1 MTTQHLS
8 PLTMLLSRHTRRRD
22 FITLLGGA
30 AAWPLAVRAQQSDK
44 MRRVGVMLALPE
56 GDPESTKWIAAFRQ
70 GLEKLG
76 WAEGSNVRFDY
87 RFAPAGA
94 RAPEFAKELLAL
106 RPDVILAFSTPVT
119 AAFHRE
125 TRTVPIVFIGIAD
138 AVAQGFVHGLAH
150 PEANLTGLTMYE
162 ASVSGKYLS
171 MLNEIEPQLT
181 HIALVAN
188 PRTAPYYEVY
198 LQGAKVAAPSLG
210 VELIFASI
218 ENDAANIEE
227 AIVAFARNV
236 PKGGMVV
243 VGDSTTNAHRDLII
257 SLAARHRLPAVYWNS
272 FFVTAGG
279 LMSYSVDWVNE
290 FRQAAY
296 YVDRILRG
304 AKPAD
309 LPVQAATK
317 FVTALNIKT
326 AKALGLTV
334 PPGLLVAADEV
345 IE

>member
-1 MTTQHLS
+1 VK
-8 PLTMLLSRHTRRRD
+8 RRE
-22 FITLLGGA
+22 FITLLGSA
-30 AAWPLAVRAQQSDK
+30 ACVWPLAAHAQQT
-44 MRRVGVMLALPE
+44 RRIGVMIALPE
-56 GDPESTKWIAAFRQ
+56 GDPELKKWLAAFRQ

-76 WAEGSNVRFDY
+76 WSEGRNVQIDY

-106 RPDVILAFSTPVT
+106 HPDVVLAFSGPATV
-119 AAFHRE
+119 AFQRATH
-125 TRTVPIVFIGIAD
+125 TIPIVFIGIAD
-138 AVAQGFVHGLAH
+138 AIAQGFVRSLAH
-150 PEANLTGLTMYE
+150 PDGNLTGLTMYE

-171 MLNEIEPQLT
+171 MLKEIEPQLT
-181 HIALVAN
+181 HAAFVAN
-188 PRTAPYYEVY
+188 PKTAPYYDVY
-198 LQGAKVAAPSLG
+198 LRGAMVAAPSLG
-210 VELIFASI
+210 IEPVFTPI
-218 ENDAANIEE
+218 ENNPADVER
-227 AIVAFARNV
+227 AITAFARDV
-236 PKGGMVV
+236 PKGGLIV

-257 SLAARHRLPAVYWNS
+257 SLAAYHRLPAVYWNT

-279 LMSYSVDWVNE
+279 LMSYGIDLAHE
-290 FRQAAY
+290 FGQVAF

-317 FVTALNIKT
+317 FVTTLNVKT
-326 AKALGLTV
+326 AKALGLAV

>member
-1 MTTQHLS
+1 V
-8 PLTMLLSRHTRRRD
+8 TRRE

-30 AAWPLAVRAQQSDK
+30 ACVWPLAAHAQQT
-44 MRRVGVMLALPE
+44 RRIGVMIALPE
-56 GDPESTKWIAAFRQ
+56 GDPELKKWLAAFQQ

-76 WAEGSNVRFDY
+76 WSEGRNVQIDY

-106 RPDVILAFSTPVT
+106 NPDLVLAFSGPATV
-119 AAFHRE
+119 AFQRATH
-125 TRTVPIVFIGIAD
+125 TIPIVFIGIAD
-138 AVAQGFVHGLAH
+138 AIAQGFVRSLAH
-150 PEANLTGLTMYE
+150 PDGNLTGLTMYE

-171 MLNEIEPQLT
+171 MLKEIEPQLT
-181 HIALVAN
+181 HAAFVAN
-188 PRTAPYYEVY
+188 PKTAPYYDVY
-198 LQGAKVAAPSLG
+198 LRGAMVAAPSVG
-210 VELIFASI
+210 IAPVFIPI
-218 ENDAANIEE
+218 ENDPADVER
-227 AIVAFARNV
+227 AITAFARDV
-236 PKGGMVV
+236 PKGGLVV

-257 SLAARHRLPAVYWNS
+257 SLAAYHRLPAVYWNT

-279 LMSYSVDWVNE
+279 LMSYGIDFAHE
-290 FRQAAY
+290 FGQVAF

-317 FVTALNIKT
+317 FVTTLNVKT
-326 AKALGLTV
+326 AKALGLAV

>member
-1 MTTQHLS
+1 MK
-8 PLTMLLSRHTRRRD
+8 RRA

-30 AAWPLAVRAQQSDK
+30 AAWPLAARAQQGER
-44 MRRVGVMLALPE
+44 MRRVGVLIALPE
-56 GDPESTKWIAAFRQ
+56 NDPELQKWIAALRR

-76 WAEGSNVRFDY
+76 WSEGRNIQLDY

-94 RAPEFAKELLAL
+94 RAPALAKELLAL
-106 RPDVILAFSTPVT
+106 HPDVILAFSTPVA
-119 AAFHRE
+119 AAFQRE

-138 AVAQGFVHGLAH
+138 AVAQGFVHSLAR
-150 PEANLTGLTMYE
+150 PEGNLTGLTMYE

-171 MLNEIEPQLT
+171 MLKEIEPQVT
-181 HIALVAN
+181 HIAFMAN
-188 PRTAPYYEVY
+188 PKTAPYHEVY
-198 LQGAKVAAPSLG
+198 LQGAKLAAPSLG
-210 VELIFASI
+210 VEAVFIPI
-218 ENDAANIEE
+218 ENDAANIER
-227 AIVAFARNV
+227 AITAFALDV

-243 VGDSTTNAHRDLII
+243 VGDSTTNVHRDLII
-257 SLAARHRLPAVYWNS
+257 SLTARHRLPAVYWNT
-272 FFVTAGG
+272 FFVAAGG
-279 LMSYSVDWVNE
+279 LMSYAVDWVNE
-290 FRQAAY
+290 FGQAAY

-334 PPGLLVAADEV
+334 PAGLLVAADEV